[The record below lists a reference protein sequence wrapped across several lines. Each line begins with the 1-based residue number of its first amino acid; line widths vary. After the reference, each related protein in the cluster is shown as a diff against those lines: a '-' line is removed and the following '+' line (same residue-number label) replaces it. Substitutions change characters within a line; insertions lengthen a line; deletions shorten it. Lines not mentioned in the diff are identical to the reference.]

1 MTGFSL
7 RRFWRLSLPLGA
19 DTDHSFSNPFGPAS
33 TSLESVSLDPILVVI
48 GGADLLRDRAREY
61 TEKLKAWGKRVE
73 LAEFEGEQHGFY
85 TIDPFSKASDELMR
99 LIQRFITD
107 NSS

>member
-1 MTGFSL
+1 M
-7 RRFWRLSLPLGA
+7 PLGA
-19 DTDHSFSNPFGPAS
+19 DSDHSFSNPFGPAS
-33 TSLESVSLDPILVVI
+33 TSLESVSLDPILVVV

-61 TEKLKAWGKRVE
+61 TEKLKAWGKTVE
-73 LAEFEGEQHGFY
+73 LAEFEGEQHGFF